1 MHRGLAFLIALLA
14 AASAVAEPP
23 AAPADAASADQGPA
37 IEAVWI
43 EHRVTFD
50 YMGFTTAY
58 NCDSVREKLI
68 DLLRLAG
75 ARRDLKVTTSGCD
88 LPNLHVSALVHA
100 RLHFFSPALPKAEPN
115 ASTLPVVPA
124 MAHWLP
130 VKIEPDHPRSIAR
143 GDCELV
149 EQFAQQ
155 VLQHFAVRNVDSEL
169 RCVPHQLPSGE
180 MHLHFDAL
188 TGTHTS
194 EEESIANAQHP
205 KKHDDELKSERKPD
219 STPDPTS
226 KKEN

>member
-1 MHRGLAFLIALLA
+1 MYRGLAFLIVLAA
-14 AASAVAEPP
+14 AASAAAEPP
-23 AAPADAASADQGPA
+23 AAPAAAAPAGPESA
-37 IEAVWI
+37 IEAVWSERRI
-43 EHRVTFD
+43 TFD

-58 NCDSVREKLI
+58 NCDSVRDKLI
-68 DLLRLAG
+68 ELLRLAG

-88 LPNLHVSALVHA
+88 LPNFQVSLMVHA
-100 RLHFFSPALPKAEPN
+100 RLHFFSPALPGAEPQ
-115 ASTLPVVPA
+115 ASSLPVVPA
-124 MAHWLP
+124 TAHWVP
-130 VKIEPDHPRSIAR
+130 VKIEPDQPRSIAR

-155 VLQHFAVRNVDSEL
+155 VLHHLAVRNIDSEL

-180 MHLHFDAL
+180 MHLHFEAL

-219 STPDPTS
+219 STPDSTP
-226 KKEN
+226 KREN

>member
-1 MHRGLAFLIALLA
+1 MRGVVALLIALVG
-14 AASAVAEPP
+14 AASAAPNP
-23 AAPADAASADQGPA
+23 AAAPPDRAPDSLGPA
-37 IEAVWI
+37 IESVWVERRI
-43 EHRVTFD
+43 SFD

-100 RLHFFSPALPKAEPN
+100 HLHFFSPALSNAEPN

-130 VKIEPDHPRSIAR
+130 VKIAPDHPRSIAR

-149 EQFAQQ
+149 EQFEQQ
-155 VLQHFAVRNVDSEL
+155 VLNNFAVRNVDSEL

-180 MHLHFDAL
+180 MHLHFEAL

-194 EEESIANAQHP
+194 EEESIATAQQP
-205 KKHDDELKSERKPD
+205 RKHDNELKSERKPNPAPD
-219 STPDPTS
+219 STP
-226 KKEN
+226 KK